1 MFVSHRLFKN
11 QGWVGGITHLTAWVF
26 EMGCWLHLF
35 LTCGGLC
42 SAMDVMLMAEAYRLG
57 VKRSSISLPWES
69 TAYGAVFG
77 KKPRLISAPRFVPL
91 PFQQEEDSTLVQKE
105 VHGKVT
111 WSRITSVI
119 PWPVTQERDLGKS
132 LGKLANHCYGQHG
145 SITPGPSNLQYTGW
159 HCNGHDSRT
168 SHQGLVG
175 SESCFNSAVACIVYH
190 VIRTLEKVFG

>member
-1 MFVSHRLFKN
+1 M
-11 QGWVGGITHLTAWVF
+11 GGITHLTAWVF
-26 EMGCWLHLF
+26 EMGCCWLHLF

-77 KKPRLISAPRFVPL
+77 KKPRVISAPRFVPL

-119 PWPVTQERDLGKS
+119 PWPVTQERDLGRALENWRIIVTDNMEASLLGRQICSILDGTVTDMTVEQVIRDSLAQKAVSTLRSRASSLMSFARWKKS
-132 LGKLANHCYGQHG
+132 LDEDRKFFQ
-145 SITPGPSNLQYTGW
+145 
-159 HCNGHDSRT
+159 
-168 SHQGLVG
+168 
-175 SESCFNSAVACIVYH
+175 
-190 VIRTLEKVFG
+190 